1 MDGPFRKGVR
11 MSFVKTL
18 AKVALG
24 VALAKGASYV
34 AKNGLPKRGSG
45 GSTPRLGGSGD
56 LLGQIG
62 GMLGGKGGSSRAL
75 GGLIDSLGGSGAGP
89 SNIPK
94 TRARKAP
101 SGFEALLASGGGLL
115 GGALAGGAAAKGGTG
130 GLGVLLD
137 RALSGKTE
145 DEAPTPAQELGAA
158 LMLRAMIQA
167 IKADGQMDAAEKRRL
182 METLDGATRQELDF
196 VNAELAAE
204 SDIEGLAAQVPV
216 GMEAQVYA
224 ISLAAIDLDSRAEA
238 DYLAA
243 LARALGLTP
252 AEVTEIHDTAGA
264 PRLQV

>member
-1 MDGPFRKGVR
+1 M
-11 MSFVKTL
+11 
-18 AKVALG
+18 
-24 VALAKGASYV
+24 
-34 AKNGLPKRGSG
+34 
-45 GSTPRLGGSGD
+45 
-56 LLGQIG
+56 GQV
-62 GMLGGKGGSSRAL
+62 
-75 GGLIDSLGGSGAGP
+75 
-89 SNIPK
+89 
-94 TRARKAP
+94 RARRTSPRPAHARRLRGLRRFWP
-101 SGFEALLASGGGLL
+101 RAAGFWAGRWRAGLRPR
-115 GGALAGGAAAKGGTG
+115 AA
-130 GLGVLLD
+130 
-137 RALSGKTE
+137 RAVWACFWTVRFP
-145 DEAPTPAQELGAA
+145 ARPRMRPHPAQELGAA

-252 AEVTEIHDTAGA
+252 AEVTEIHDAAGA

>member
-1 MDGPFRKGVR
+1 M
-11 MSFVKTL
+11 
-18 AKVALG
+18 
-24 VALAKGASYV
+24 
-34 AKNGLPKRGSG
+34 
-45 GSTPRLGGSGD
+45 
-56 LLGQIG
+56 
-62 GMLGGKGGSSRAL
+62 
-75 GGLIDSLGGSGAGP
+75 
-89 SNIPK
+89 
-94 TRARKAP
+94 
-101 SGFEALLASGGGLL
+101 
-115 GGALAGGAAAKGGTG
+115 
-130 GLGVLLD
+130 LLD

-252 AEVTEIHDTAGA
+252 AEVTEIHDAAGA